1 LVFVVVDFR
10 FGGAVGVEHEVVVG
24 IIRGL
29 AIDLA
34 VLDVGEL
41 LGCRNLSIENNF
53 LDGFEED
60 FGSSI

>member
-1 LVFVVVDFR
+1 
-10 FGGAVGVEHEVVVG
+10 VGVEHEVVVG

-41 LGCRNLSIENNF
+41 FGCRNLSIEKNF
-53 LDGFEED
+53 LVGFEED